1 MKTAW
6 KSLILALIAGAVL
19 TSQAQELKGKK
30 VYHIASYHAEFVWT
44 NTLVKA
50 LNGVL
55 EPTGAEV
62 RTVYMDTYRQKSPEH
77 LAQVSAECKAAI
89 EQWKPD
95 VVIVS
100 DDAAMKGLYAPFFKD
115 SDVPFVFCGVNWDAS
130 IYGVPSKNITGMLEV
145 CPITD
150 LLAEMNKLKP
160 GKTIGYL
167 GSDTLTSRKDAE
179 NCAKILGVNME
190 SVFAKDFA
198 TWKQGFLDLQTKADL
213 VVIGLNLGISDWD
226 EAAGRQFVEENT
238 QVITGAF
245 YDFVENLALI
255 SYNKLAAEQGEWSG
269 NTAVKI
275 MQGTPAGS
283 IPVAANQKGE
293 LVINARIAKKV
304 GVTPSFEM
312 LQNARVIE

>member
-6 KSLILALIAGAVL
+6 KFLILALIAGAVL

-44 NTLVKA
+44 DILGKA
-50 LNGVL
+50 LNGML

-62 RTVYMDTYRQKSPEH
+62 RTVYLDTYRQKSPEH

-100 DDAAMKGLYAPFFKD
+100 DDAAMKGVYAPFFKD
-115 SDVPFVFCGVNWDAS
+115 KDVPFVFCGVNWDAS
-130 IYGVPSKNITGMLEV
+130 TYGVPNKNITGMLEV
-145 CPITD
+145 CPIAD

-190 SVFAKDFA
+190 SVYARDFA
-198 TWKQGFLDLQTKADL
+198 AWKQGFLDLQTKADL

-226 EAAGRQFVEENT
+226 EAAGRKFVEENT
-238 QVITGAF
+238 KVITGAF

-255 SYNKLAAEQGEWSG
+255 SYNKLAAEQGEWS
-269 NTAVKI
+269 AKAAIKI

-283 IPVAANQKGE
+283 IPVATNQKGE
-293 LVINARIAKKV
+293 LVINARIATKV
-304 GVTPSFEM
+304 GVTPSFET